1 MGYVACILLE
11 DDEGCASLD
20 FCFASQNVGNAG
32 KQKSN
37 RDPSNE
43 RHTHTMCYRESK
55 GEHTLRF
62 VNPFGKQKRTDMII
76 QDGRWCTNPKYANG
90 LTR

>member
-1 MGYVACILLE
+1 VACILLE

-20 FCFASQNVGNAG
+20 FCFASQNVGNAE

-43 RHTHTMCYRESK
+43 RHTHTMFYRESE
-55 GEHTLRF
+55 GEHMLRS
-62 VNPFGKQKRTDMII
+62 VHPSGKQERTDRII
-76 QDGRWCTNPKYANG
+76 LDGRCCTNPKCDNR
-90 LTR
+90 LD